1 MLQAVKQRIDV
12 LLTAPMITWRKEN
25 TKIGNSS
32 RLLSTFPF
40 FGVKKTSW
48 GAHNTDELNM
58 QLAARPNEQWH
69 NKAKTILKAHFY
81 WCFQRNG
88 TVQLFGTKGQKFI
101 HCPGTKEQRENLK
114 IVPRDSL
121 SKSRA
126 DAERDGTKFWQLSR
140 PVPRDKTGQSRKG
153 RSNTERDVF

>member
-1 MLQAVKQRIDV
+1 MISFCPYISNIINLFRILQQTFAVAIFSCSNQKRRKPLSPEAIWYTHSSTIFLLSAATQQRIDV

-81 WCFQRNG
+81 WCFQRDG
-88 TVQLFGTKGQKFI
+88 TVQLFGT
-101 HCPGTKEQRENLK
+101 
-114 IVPRDSL
+114 
-121 SKSRA
+121 
-126 DAERDGTKFWQLSR
+126 
-140 PVPRDKTGQSRKG
+140 
-153 RSNTERDVF
+153 